1 MTVRGG
7 EVSSVVKE
15 LCTSL
20 IHLDLDIQREFLVL
34 VDKQLMRFFVNIEIK
49 DFLLL
54 KHRHICI
61 GVFFTLLEGNKT
73 IEFWLIG
80 PVLTVSNPLESLG
93 YLQLMRVFV
102 LLNLFGFLANI
113 DRFLSDVTIA
123 GVVHNL
129 RVKIRLIHVKLV
141 HILF

>member
-1 MTVRGG
+1 MAVRRG

-54 KHRHICI
+54 KHCHICV

-73 IEFWLIG
+73 IKLWLIG

-102 LLNLFGFLANI
+102 LLNLFGFLTNI